1 MPFWTI
7 VVPTIS
13 EENKGRF
20 LEAWPTLKEELKAQP
35 GVAGVSAGPVVA
47 ENGAAATEFKF
58 VQCIAF
64 RTEEDVEAFQASSWA
79 QERKERYNERVGGE
93 PTVGRFEVAKF
104 PEGASHKAFT
114 QFSTVVID
122 DKSKHPE
129 VRKAWMSL
137 VDALGKETWG
147 GVSVGD
153 GPTVGL
159 GLVGWDS
166 LEEAQAAYQDP
177 KAVDALAEYKSLGQ
191 VKNLMVQ
198 LE

>member
-1 MPFWTI
+1 MRQPLNSSLFSAS
-7 VVPTIS
+7 VS
-13 EENKGRF
+13 GRDP
-20 LEAWPTLKEELKAQP
+20 LVTAQLLRY
-35 GVAGVSAGPVVA
+35 
-47 ENGAAATEFKF
+47 ATAFK
-58 VQCIAF
+58 
-64 RTEEDVEAFQASSWA
+64 TEEDVEAFQSSAWA

-93 PTVGRFEVAKF
+93 PTVGRFEVAQF

-114 QFSTVVID
+114 QFSSIVID

-166 LEEAQAAYQDP
+166 LEVRQCYF
-177 KAVDALAEYKSLGQ
+177 
-191 VKNLMVQ
+191 
-198 LE
+198 